1 MMTGQKVGFIGT
13 GTITDAIV
21 RGLLREPAALSQV
34 VVSPRNAEIAAKL
47 AMDFASVT
55 VAADNQSIVKNC
67 DTIVF
72 AVRPQIAKDVVRSLS
87 LSFRDGQAVISVMAA
102 TNRATLLGWIGS
114 DVRLTQAFPLPFV
127 AERRGITAVYPRD
140 RGTAAIFQVLGGV
153 VQCDSGREYE
163 LLAAASSLMATYFS
177 IMDGAS
183 EWVAEKGLSRDKA
196 RSYLAPLF
204 YELSRAALEAP
215 SGTPFAEL
223 SREFATR
230 GGLNEQ
236 VLSDFEKHG
245 GADALK
251 TALDRVL
258 ARIEKGFPPEHAK
271 P

>member
-13 GTITDAIV
+13 GAITDAMV
-21 RGLLREPAALSQV
+21 RGLLREPAALSHV
-34 VVSPRNAEIAAKL
+34 IVSPRNAEIAAKL

-55 VAADNQSIVKNC
+55 VAADNQSIVKSC

-87 LSFRDGQAVISVMAA
+87 FRDGQAVISVMAA
-102 TNRATLLGWIGS
+102 TDRATLLGLIGS
-114 DVRLTQAFPLPFV
+114 DVRLTQAIPLPFV

-140 RGTAAIFQVLGGV
+140 RETAAIFQVLGGV

-163 LLAAASSLMATYFS
+163 LLAAASSLMATYLS

-183 EWVAEKGLSRDKA
+183 AWVTGKGLSRDKT

-204 YELSRAALEAP
+204 FELSRAALEAP
-215 SGTPFAEL
+215 SGVPFAEL
-223 SREFATR
+223 SRAFATR

-236 VLSDFEKHG
+236 VLSDFEQHG

-251 TALDRVL
+251 TALDHVL
-258 ARIEKGFPPEHAK
+258 ARIEKGFLPERAK